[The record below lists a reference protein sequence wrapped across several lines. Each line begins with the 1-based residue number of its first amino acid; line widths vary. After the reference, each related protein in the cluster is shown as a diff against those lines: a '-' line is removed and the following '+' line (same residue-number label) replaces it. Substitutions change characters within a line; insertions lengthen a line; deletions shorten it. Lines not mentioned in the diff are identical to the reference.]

1 MGSLIVNTTGTDV
14 GTDFYDVAGSA
25 ISSQPKVLG
34 GAAANIKYSALLDNV
49 GISQASTVY
58 GGAKVYRGFD
68 NGVAPAFVSSTK
80 DATVANSGG
89 YCGYASTSHA
99 LSIGAKLYIG
109 PSGTGAV
116 SVGPGMVKSTLYGE
130 QTITA
135 TGAAGF
141 TTDKTYNTAYLS
153 AQVSCFVDNT
163 SANFATL
170 TPGKYIVAHGNTYT
184 LAGIA
189 KTALKSMTK
198 TDVRS
203 TNKVEAIRTQKT
215 SLGMQAG
222 YYNVL
227 TGKWTTAPY
236 ISEDGATGNMKYDA
250 AASGSWAYAGTLTYK
265 YANTPTTA
273 SYQAR
278 TD

>member
-1 MGSLIVNTTGTDV
+1 MASLIVNTTGTDV
-14 GTDFYDVAGSA
+14 GTDFYDAAGSA
-25 ISSQPKVLG
+25 ISSQPKVVG
-34 GAAANIKYSALLDNV
+34 GAATAIKYSAMLDNV
-49 GISQASTVY
+49 GIAQANTVY
-58 GGAKVYRGFD
+58 GGSKVYRGFD
-68 NGVAPAFVSSTK
+68 NGVAPAFVSSTVNG
-80 DATVANSGG
+80 TIANSGG
-89 YCGYASTSHA
+89 YCGIASASHG

-109 PSGTGAV
+109 PSGTGSV

-141 TTDKTYNTAYLS
+141 TTNKSYNTAYLS

-170 TPGKYIVAHGNTYT
+170 TPGKYIVARGNTYT
-184 LAGIA
+184 IAGIA

-198 TDVRS
+198 TNARS
-203 TNKVEAIRTQKT
+203 THKVEAIRTQKT

-236 ISEDGATGNMKYDA
+236 VSEDGATGNMKYDA
-250 AASGSWAYAGTLTYK
+250 AASGSQSYVGTLTYK
-265 YANTPTTA
+265 YADVPTTA

-278 TD
+278 TE